1 MNGKTSATN
10 DAKALAHP
18 LRVRILETI
27 ERLGGVA
34 SPNQIATEL
43 GEPLGNVSYHIK
55 TLLEYGWLELVKT
68 EPRRGA
74 VEHFYSRSAHA
85 ESRRWDSV
93 VLDEIAELVIPAA
106 GLPMGADASALLDD
120 LRSLVEASGRAVG

>member
-1 MNGKTSATN
+1 MSGKTSATN

-34 SPNQIATEL
+34 SPNQIASEL

-55 TLLEYGWLELVKT
+55 TCWSTAGSSWSRPSHDAAPSST
-68 EPRRGA
+68 STRAPRTRSPGA
-74 VEHFYSRSAHA
+74 RTRWSSTRSP
-85 ESRRWDSV
+85 SS
-93 VLDEIAELVIPAA
+93 
-106 GLPMGADASALLDD
+106 
-120 LRSLVEASGRAVG
+120 